1 MTVRLHV
8 FGAAHTVT
16 GSCHMFETE
25 TGRFLV
31 DCGMFQ
37 GPKTV
42 KELNYRDFPFTPAE
56 IDTVLLTHAH
66 IDHSGLLPKL
76 VRAGFEGRIRA
87 TPGTTDLCSY
97 MLPDAGHIQESEV
110 ERLNRRNSA
119 RGRRTVEPIYTQE
132 DARRTLEYFQ
142 PVEYE
147 CWEPVIPGV
156 RARWWN
162 AGHILGSASIELEFA
177 GPEPLRVLCSGDLGP
192 DAKLLEA
199 GAEAPAG
206 FDHILCETTY
216 GDTDRP
222 DITTEERRRRLATE
236 VREAAKA
243 GGALIIPAFAV
254 ERTQELVVDL
264 VELMDRHRIPEA
276 SIYINSP
283 LAIHAT
289 EVFLRHAEDLDDGID
304 LPRLLRSPRLHFTE
318 TAEASR
324 AIEQVEGFHIIVAAS
339 GMCDAGRVR
348 HHLKQRLW
356 DPRATVLLVG
366 FQAVGTLGRILSE
379 GAPTVRIQGEEIVVK
394 ARIRRMDE
402 YSGHADAVEL
412 ARWIAARGPIRRGL
426 FLVHGEQRALDAF
439 ARRIESDLP
448 DVPSVVVPQL
458 DDVFDLT
465 GALPTAE
472 GAHPPRLP
480 PEALTRPDWHNERSR
495 LILDINT
502 TLEKIGDEKKRRKL
516 LERLRLAL
524 EERS

>member
-42 KELNYRDFPFTPAE
+42 KELNYREFPFSPRE
-56 IDTVLLTHAH
+56 IDAVLVTHAH
-66 IDHSGLLPKL
+66 IDHTGLLPKL
-76 VRAGFEGRIRA
+76 VRAGFTGPVHA
-87 TPGTTDLCSY
+87 THGTADLLSY

-110 ERLNRRNSA
+110 QHLNRRNAA
-119 RGRRTVEPIYTQE
+119 RGRRPVEPIYTQE
-132 DARRTLEYFQ
+132 DAHRTLACFRT
-142 PVEYE
+142 VDYE
-147 CWEPVIPGV
+147 RWEPVITGV

-177 GPEPLRVLCSGDLGP
+177 GRDPMRVLCSGDLGP
-192 DAKLLEA
+192 EARLLEA
-199 GAEAPAG
+199 VAEAPAG
-206 FDHILCETTY
+206 FDHVLCEATY

-222 DITTEERRRRLATE
+222 DVTTDERRRRLATE
-236 VREAAKA
+236 VRAAAKA

-264 VELMDRHRIPEA
+264 VELMDRHQIPEA
-276 SIYINSP
+276 PIYINSP

-289 EVFLRHAEDLDDGID
+289 EVFLRHARDLDEGID
-304 LPRLLRSPRLHFTE
+304 LPRLLASPRLHFTE
-318 TAEASR
+318 TADASR
-324 AIEQVEGFHIIVAAS
+324 AIEAVEGFHIVVAAS

-366 FQAVGTLGRILSE
+366 FQAVGTLGRILSD
-379 GAPTVRIQGEEIVVK
+379 GAPTVRIQGEEIVVA

-412 ARWIAARGPIRRGL
+412 ARWIAARAPIRRGL
-426 FLVHGEQRALDAF
+426 FLVHAEQRALEAF
-439 ARRIESDLP
+439 ARRIEPELANGP
-448 DVPSVVVPQL
+448 AVVVPQL

-465 GALPTAE
+465 RAVPTTE
-472 GAHPPRLP
+472 GRRRPRLP
-480 PEALTRPDWHNERSR
+480 PDALTRPDWHNERSR

-502 TLEKIGDEKKRRKL
+502 TLERTDDEKTRRRL
-516 LERLRLAL
+516 IERLRRVL
-524 EERS
+524 EDEA

>member
-37 GPKTV
+37 GSKTV
-42 KELNYRDFPFTPAE
+42 KELNYRDFPFSPAA
-56 IDTVLLTHAH
+56 IDTVLITHAH
-66 IDHSGLLPKL
+66 IDHTGLLPKL
-76 VRAGFEGRIRA
+76 VRAGFTGRIRA
-87 TPGTTDLCSY
+87 TFGTADLCSY

-110 ERLNRRNSA
+110 EHLNRRNSA
-119 RGRRTVEPIYTQE
+119 RGRRTVEPIYTEE
-132 DARRTLEYFQ
+132 DARRTLEFFE
-142 PVEYE
+142 PVGYE
-147 CWEPVIPGV
+147 EWEPVIPGV

-162 AGHILGSASIELEFA
+162 AGHILGSASIEIEFA

-192 DAKLLEA
+192 EAKLLEA
-199 GAEAPAG
+199 DAEAPAG
-206 FDHILCETTY
+206 FDHVLCEATY

-222 DITTEERRRRLATE
+222 DVTADERRRRLARE
-236 VREAAKA
+236 VNGAAKA

-254 ERTQELVVDL
+254 ERTQELIVDL
-264 VELMDRHRIPEA
+264 VELMDRREIPA
-276 SIYINSP
+276 APIYINSP

-289 EVFLRHAEDLDDGID
+289 DVFLRHARDLDEGID
-304 LPRLLRSPRLHFTE
+304 LPRLLASPRLHFTE
-318 TAEASR
+318 TADDSR
-324 AIEQVEGFHIIVAAS
+324 AIERVVGFHIIVAAS

-348 HHLKQRLW
+348 HHLKQWLW

-366 FQAVGTLGRILSE
+366 YQAVGTLGRILSE
-379 GAPTVRIQGEEIVVK
+379 GARSVRIQGDEIVVN

-412 ARWIAARGPIRRGL
+412 QRWIGERTPIRRGL

-439 ARRIESDLP
+439 ALRLERDLRNG
-448 DVPSVVVPQL
+448 PSIIIPQL
-458 DDVFDLT
+458 DEVFDLT
-465 GALPTAE
+465 AARPTAA
-472 GAHPPRLP
+472 GTHLPRLP

-495 LILDINT
+495 LILDINM
-502 TLEKIGDEKKRRKL
+502 TLERTGDEKKRRRL
-516 LERLRLAL
+516 LERLRHAL
-524 EERS
+524 EDGS